1 MADSGVRDLPAAT
14 VARLPRYLE
23 ALTALSEDGERT
35 VSSLGLAR
43 AVGLNPA
50 NVRKD
55 LSFLGSHGTRGV
67 GYEVAALTS
76 AISLA
81 LGLTADRRV
90 VIVGA
95 GNLGTALA
103 SYDGFARRGFSIAAI
118 VDIDPERVGTLI
130 GAHRVEHADAL
141 AAIVAARGVSVAV
154 LAVPASGA
162 ARAAV
167 EAVAAGIG
175 AILNFS
181 SALLDVPD
189 HVAVR
194 SVDLS
199 TELQILS
206 FYGTRSGGD
215 LTAAG

>member
-1 MADSGVRDLPAAT
+1 MHNGDRDLPAAT

-23 ALTALSEDGERT
+23 ALTALSESGERT

-67 GYEVAALTS
+67 GYEVVALTD
-76 AISLA
+76 AISHA
-81 LGLTADRRV
+81 LGLTADRHV

-118 VDIDPERVGTLI
+118 VEIDPQRVGMRI
-130 GAHRVEHADAL
+130 GAHLVEHADTL
-141 AAIVAARGVSVAV
+141 TTIVAERGVSVAV
-154 LAVPASGA
+154 LAVPAPGA
-162 ARAAV
+162 ARAAQEV
-167 EAVAAGIG
+167 VAAGIG

-181 SALLDVPD
+181 SALLDVPA